1 MWHGRTIICPE
12 AARFFRT
19 APATYSGAKVPS
31 AKPTVFFGAAGRAP
45 MTNESLETLKQATTT
60 TPTAANSV
68 ELNGVYALLHEKV
81 RGLKYG
87 EVCVYHSGSLAA
99 DRLNSEQLNTLAT
112 SVSFMAERKRIQ
124 LCQRRLAEN

>member
-1 MWHGRTIICPE
+1 
-12 AARFFRT
+12 
-19 APATYSGAKVPS
+19 
-31 AKPTVFFGAAGRAP
+31 
-45 MTNESLETLKQATTT
+45 MTNESLEHALK

-81 RGLKYG
+81 RELKYR

-112 SVSFMAERKRIQ
+112 SLSFMAEQKRIHGRE
-124 LCQRRLAEN
+124 LLRLSGDWL